1 MPAGRPVRGARER
14 LKPLLDG
21 VVGLL
26 TVGALKTLRLID
38 RRAMANLSAAVV
50 RTAGPWL
57 KEHRIGRDNLAAA
70 FPEKSAGEIEAI
82 LRGVWDNLGRVAA
95 EFAHIDRMQMH
106 DPARPDDDILYS
118 RETLERFLR
127 LRDDGRP
134 AMIFTAHL
142 ANWELPAIVAARYGL
157 NAHVLFR
164 RPNIG
169 AVSDAVLA
177 IRAGTMGTLVPTSLD
192 APGRLVEALA
202 AGGHVA
208 MLVDQYYGLGGVEV
222 TFFGRVTRANP
233 LIARLARHVDCP
245 IHGVRMVRLPGR
257 NQFRADLTEAVA
269 PVRDA
274 SGAIDVAAT
283 MQAITNVIEGWVRE
297 HPEQWLWLHR
307 RWR

>member
-1 MPAGRPVRGARER
+1 MPAKRTARGVRKR

-21 VVGLL
+21 VVGSL
-26 TVGALKTLRLID
+26 TVGTLKTLRLID

-50 RTAGPWL
+50 RTFGPRL

-82 LRGVWDNLGRVAA
+82 LRDVWDNLGRVAA

-106 DPARPDDDILYS
+106 DPAQPDDDIVYS
-118 RETLERFLR
+118 QETLERFLR

-134 AMIFTAHL
+134 ALIFTAHL

-157 NAHVLFR
+157 NAHVLYR

-169 AVSDAVLA
+169 AISDAVLA
-177 IRAGTMGTLVPTSLD
+177 IRAGAMGTLVPTSLD

-222 TFFGRVTRANP
+222 TFFGRVTKANP
-233 LIARLARHVDCP
+233 LIARLLRHVDCP
-245 IHGVRMVRLPGR
+245 IHGVRIVRLPGR
-257 NQFRADLTEAVA
+257 SQFRADLTEAIA

-274 SGAIDVAAT
+274 SGAIDVTAT

-297 HPEQWLWLHR
+297 YPEQWLWLHR